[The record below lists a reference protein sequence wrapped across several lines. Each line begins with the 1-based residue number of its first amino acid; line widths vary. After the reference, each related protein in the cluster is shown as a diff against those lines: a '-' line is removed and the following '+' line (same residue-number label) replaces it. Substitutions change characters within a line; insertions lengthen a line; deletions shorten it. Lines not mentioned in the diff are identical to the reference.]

1 LEKYAEMIVL
11 DRKVVMFEDVLMDT
25 TLDFDNVNQVRNSY
39 EQCKHLLDIDDLKVN
54 SELMKKLIKSAK
66 SDREFII
73 KEES

>member
-39 EQCKHLLDIDDLKVN
+39 EQCKHLLDIDEQKVN
-54 SELMKKLIKSAK
+54 SELMKKINQKY
-66 SDREFII
+66 
-73 KEES
+73 